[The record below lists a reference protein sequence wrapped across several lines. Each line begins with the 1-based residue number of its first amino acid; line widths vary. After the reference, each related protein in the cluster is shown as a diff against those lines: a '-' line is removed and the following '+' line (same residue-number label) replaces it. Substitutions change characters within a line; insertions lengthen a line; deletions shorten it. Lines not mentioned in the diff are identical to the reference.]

1 MESVEEVVMNKGE
14 AAEVYV
20 WLRLALD
27 RELVG
32 ARHDLQP
39 WPSKQWPILS
49 IVHSTAGQRREIEIA
64 SKQASLVIPISGKIA
79 ASDTKLR
86 DIASEWLNAI
96 SCSEK
101 LSSSMVGELERSLYA
116 AFPDLR
122 SSPGKGSNAKSD
134 LYVTVEEPVQHLRL
148 KYRRGLSVKSA
159 IGSDPTLVNASRL
172 TRFRFHV
179 SASFLERIAK
189 TPDSALDHVRHTDLT
204 LDGLTL
210 GEGDVEVST
219 YENNLGT
226 IDSQLPQILAWLLV
240 ERRESGEKMIS
251 VLCERIKAA
260 NPLKLRTLETY
271 RVKILEFLV
280 ASALD
285 MVPSKRWL
293 GKFQADG
300 GVVIVRP
307 DGSLA
312 TFFIIDSELREQLDL
327 FLFECAYLETPSR
340 TKHDYG
346 TVYKM
351 NGSDCLDLCLQVRLK
366 TSLPK
371 KSAAKRKR

>member
-1 MESVEEVVMNKGE
+1 MNKGE

-32 ARHDLQP
+32 AFHDLQP
-39 WPSKQWPILS
+39 WTSKQWPILR
-49 IVHSTAGQRREIEIA
+49 IVHSTAGQHREIEIA
-64 SKQASLVIPISGKIA
+64 SKRASLVIPVTGKFA
-79 ASDTKLR
+79 LSDTKLR
-86 DIASEWLNAI
+86 DIAAEWLNAI
-96 SCSEK
+96 SRPEK
-101 LSSSMVGELERSLYA
+101 LDSSVVGQLENSLYA
-116 AFPDLR
+116 AFPELR
-122 SSPGKGSNAKSD
+122 SSPGKGSNDKSD

-159 IGSDPTLVNASRL
+159 IGSHPTLVNASRL
-172 TRFRFHV
+172 TRFRFRV
-179 SASFLERIAK
+179 SPSFVKRTARQPESTLE
-189 TPDSALDHVRHTDLT
+189 HVRHADLT
-204 LDGLTL
+204 FDGLAL
-210 GEGDVEVST
+210 GEGDVQVST

-226 IDSQLPQILAWLLV
+226 IDSQLPQILSWLLT

-251 VLCERIKAA
+251 VLCDRIKAA

-271 RVKILEFLV
+271 RIKILEFLV

-285 MVPSKRWL
+285 MVPSKPWL

-312 TFFIIDSELREQLDL
+312 TFFIVDAELREQLDL

-340 TKHDYG
+340 SKHDYG
-346 TVYKM
+346 TVYKLD
-351 NGSDCLDLCLQVRLK
+351 GSQCLDLCLQVRLK
-366 TSLPK
+366 TSMPK
-371 KSAAKRKR
+371 KTASSRKK